1 MGPAERR
8 VSRQPAIAS
17 NHLSVS
23 NGRPPD
29 PPPPSSPHADN
40 GRRAGRAPT
49 CKPALATA
57 PHSGYVLPAA
67 IPHGAPLALPCYSA
81 AALSAASQHDYH
93 ADGSSA
99 GVILLKSTAAG
110 HSAVSLFDTGAG
122 GMFVGWHFVERHG
135 LQSKLLPSTQKIRYA
150 NGALQPA
157 RGEIDL
163 PFKVL
168 TAGGKGY
175 ACTFR
180 AVVAD
185 LQPAFDVVL
194 GTPFCRAHKPQMDW
208 ERMTI
213 ELPERRRDGSVVWR
227 AALRSSARTGS
238 DDAAGL
244 SLCELSTD
252 QMERLWNAGLLD
264 TESLYCVNIRR
275 THGETKLNAIGAPTD
290 ADSAEEAE
298 CARLRERIFA
308 EFAAVF
314 PDKLPA
320 VDVATVGKPKPNG
333 ILHRIVLKDGAQ
345 PYARPLRRMSTQE
358 LDELKKQLQEYLD
371 TGRLQASESP
381 WGTNVIFAK
390 KKDGSLRFCVDYRGL
405 NDLTVR
411 NSYPLP
417 HMDDLFDR
425 LVGARVFSK
434 IDLISGFFQIPL
446 AEEDRAKTAFRTR
459 YGHFEWTVLPMGLTN
474 APATFQ
480 HLMNHSFREFLDR
493 CVLVFLDDIVVYS
506 QSLEQHVA
514 DVRAVLQRLK
524 DIGLYAKKSKCALF
538 MPEIEFLGHHVGRA
552 GLRVMQDKVDAVQ
565 KWPVP
570 RNASELRSFLGL
582 SGYYRRFVERFSQRA
597 APLHELTHTADGTVY
612 RWEARHQAAFD
623 ELKAALKAAPVL
635 ALPDPDR
642 QYVVNTDASDFATG
656 AVLQQDFGRGLQ
668 PIAYMSHKMSD
679 AETRYPTHDKEMLAI
694 VNMLGEWRTY
704 LQGRQ
709 PFTIRIMTDHNSL
722 QYFMTQPSL
731 SARQSRWLDKL
742 ADFDF
747 KIEYIRGPTN
757 VVADALSRRADHIAT
772 ATATTG
778 TPAGPQFAVKAGT
791 VAAVTLAAFEAR
803 ESATIT
809 KAELHSLPLFAAPT
823 PATLLAAATRAATRR
838 THGTA
843 ATPITP
849 EQRAQQTREA
859 TESHPP
865 AADRPSPNRQ
875 GVIEMPSQQCVAF
888 TQKGTAC
895 RRRTKRGHH
904 CGDHMRLL
912 QRLTVAKSTIAG
924 AGFGLFAAKGKGARP
939 LRAQQRIASY
949 TGDWVQ
955 LMPGRRGDRQGG
967 PYYLQ
972 LNKSLA
978 VDAARTN
985 TALGR
990 WANAPRDATDVR
1002 GRPLRANAELVVD
1015 RTSRQG
1021 ALRAKRDIQPGEEIL
1036 VSYGGS
1042 YWSYRA
1048 AADSR
1053 PIDLTTSALA
1063 SLLAQVDA
1071 GPSVAGDTEDDLA
1084 SRLRRSA
1091 RQDDVYQAVLAE
1103 TTATASTDASSP
1115 ITARDGLLYHG
1126 DRVVVPDD
1134 RELRVQLLS
1143 EAHDAGSSGHTGV
1156 AATTDR
1162 LSRRVYWAGMTSAVH
1177 DYVVSCDSC
1186 QRNKVEQ
1193 RRTAGLLRPP
1203 PVPEEPGYAINM
1215 DFVFGLPRTRR
1226 GHTGYLSMTCRLSN
1240 WLQIGLCEDRISAEG
1255 AAQLV
1260 FDRWVLH
1267 YGLPAVI
1274 ISDRDPRFTGRFW
1287 RELWRLLDT
1296 QLHMSTGGHPQTD
1309 GKAENRQRTAN
1320 TMLRHYVDFEQDDW
1334 DMKLLHAAH
1343 AINHTKSVS
1352 IGLTP
1357 FEVMFRRSPRLPL
1370 DAALDT
1376 VRRAGHDAPPAGTV
1390 PAATDF
1396 MERHRYLW
1404 DAARANLL
1412 RAQADQKKYADRH
1425 RREEQFAVGDE
1436 VLLSTK
1442 DLHLVQDP
1450 DNRRAAKLTA
1460 RFVGPFKVTRVIND
1474 NAYEL
1479 ELPPQLRIHP
1489 VQNISKLRR
1498 YRRSPDA
1505 FRGRP
1510 APLDRPPPDCVDPA
1524 GGEEY
1529 HVERILASRR
1539 SGRRTE
1545 YLIKWQGYP
1554 NEDSSWEPRRG
1565 LNCPDLLAEFEQ
1577 RQLLAAALSAEA
1589 A

>member
-1 MGPAERR
+1 VGPAESSVPPPTRS
-8 VSRQPAIAS
+8 VMTANQ
-17 NHLSVS
+17 LSVS

-29 PPPPSSPHADN
+29 SPSLPSSTASAADTTRTPH
-40 GRRAGRAPT
+40 
-49 CKPALATA
+49 
-57 PHSGYVLPAA
+57 HGYTSESKL
-67 IPHGAPLALPCYSA
+67 PHGAPLHLPCYTTSA
-81 AALSAASQHDYH
+81 LEAASQREYH
-93 ADGSSA
+93 ADDTSA
-99 GVILLKSTAAG
+99 GVILLKCTADDKPATG
-110 HSAVSLFDTGAG
+110 LFDTGAG
-122 GMFVGWHFVERHG
+122 GNFVGWHYVERHR
-135 LQSKLLPSTQKIRYA
+135 LQGRMLPTTQTVRYA
-150 NGALQPA
+150 NGAVQPA

-163 PFKVL
+163 PLKVL
-168 TAGGKGY
+168 TQHGAGYSCKL
-175 ACTFR
+175 R
-180 AVVAD
+180 VVVAD
-185 LQPAFDVVL
+185 LQPAFDIVL
-194 GTPFCRAHKPQMDW
+194 GTPFCKAHRPQMDW

-213 ELPERRRDGSVVWR
+213 ELPERRRDGSTTWR
-227 AALRSSARTGS
+227 AALRATACPDGS
-238 DDAAGL
+238 DSAHLG
-244 SLCELSTD
+244 LCEMSTD
-252 QMERLWNAGLLD
+252 QMERLWNAGMLD
-264 TESLYCVNIRR
+264 LETLHCVNIRPPPEIRCHAIDAR
-275 THGETKLNAIGAPTD
+275 TE
-290 ADSAEEAE
+290 AERTEAAE
-298 CARLRERIFA
+298 CARLREQLFA
-308 EFAAVF
+308 EFASVF
-314 PDKLPA
+314 PNKLPA
-320 VDVATVGKPKPNG
+320 VDTATIGKPKPNSV
-333 ILHRIVLKDGAQ
+333 LHKIVLKDGSQ

-371 TGRLQASESP
+371 TGRLQPSESP

-390 KKDGSLRFCVDYRGL
+390 KKDGGLRFCVDYRGL

-425 LVGARVFSK
+425 LQGAKMFSK

-480 HLMNHSFREFLDR
+480 HLMNHTFREFLDR

-506 QSLEQHVA
+506 QSIEQHVR

-538 MPEIEFLGHHVGRA
+538 MQEIEFLGHHVGRD

-582 SGYYRRFVERFSQRA
+582 AGYYRRFVERFSQKA

-612 RWEARHQAAFD
+612 KWLPRHQTAFE

-642 QYVVNTDASDFATG
+642 QYTVNTDASDFATG
-656 AVLQQDFGRGLQ
+656 AVLQQDFGHGLQ

-757 VVADALSRRADHIAT
+757 VVADALSRRADHT
-772 ATATTG
+772 AG
-778 TPAGPQFAVKAGT
+778 LKAGT
-791 VAAVTLAAFEAR
+791 VAAITLAAFEAH

-809 KAELHSLPLFAAPT
+809 KAELLSLPLFAAPT
-823 PATLLAAATRAATRR
+823 PATLLAAATRAAVRR
-838 THGTA
+838 TNGTA
-843 ATPITP
+843 ATPITQ

-865 AADRPSPNRQ
+865 AIDRPSPNRH

-904 CGDHMRLL
+904 CSDHMRLL
-912 QRLTVAKSTIAG
+912 QRLTVAKSSIAG
-924 AGFGLFAAKGKGARP
+924 AGFGLFVARGKNALPFRS
-939 LRAQQRIASY
+939 QQRIALY

-955 LMPGRRGDRQGG
+955 LLPGRRGDRQGG
-967 PYYLQ
+967 PYFLQ
-972 LNKSLA
+972 INKTLA
-978 VDAARTN
+978 IDAARTN

-990 WANAPRDATDVR
+990 WANAPRGATDTQ
-1002 GRPLRANAELVVD
+1002 GRPLEANAELVVD
-1015 RTSRQG
+1015 RTRRQG

-1036 VSYGGS
+1036 VAYGNA
-1042 YWSYRA
+1042 YWRYQAADARHNPIELSSAITSLVSQVDGATDDDFATQLRRA
-1048 AADSR
+1048 ALRDS
-1053 PIDLTTSALA
+1053 A
-1063 SLLAQVDA
+1063 
-1071 GPSVAGDTEDDLA
+1071 
-1084 SRLRRSA
+1084 
-1091 RQDDVYQAVLAE
+1091 YQAVLSE
-1103 TTATASTDASSP
+1103 TLVSAADSP
-1115 ITARDGLLYHG
+1115 GTLTARDGLLYHG
-1126 DRVVVPDD
+1126 ERVVVPDD
-1134 RELRVQLLS
+1134 RKLRVQLLT
-1143 EAHDAGSSGHTGV
+1143 EAHDTGSSGHTGV

-1162 LSRRVYWAGMTSAVH
+1162 LARRVYWAGMASAVH

-1203 PVPEEPGYAINM
+1203 PVPEEPGHAINM

-1226 GHTGYLSMTCRLSN
+1226 NHTGYLSMTCRLSN
-1240 WLQIGLCEDRISAEG
+1240 WLQIGLCEDRIGAED

-1267 YGLPAVI
+1267 YGLPAII

-1352 IGLTP
+1352 TGLTP

-1370 DAALDT
+1370 DAALDA
-1376 VRRAGHDAPPAGTV
+1376 VRRVGDTAPPTGSV

-1404 DAARANLL
+1404 EAARANLL
-1412 RAQADQKKYADRH
+1412 RAQAEQKKYADRH
-1425 RREEQFAVGDE
+1425 RREEHFTIGDE

-1442 DLHLVQDP
+1442 DLQLVQDP
-1450 DNRRAAKLTA
+1450 NNRRAAKLTA

-1505 FRGRP
+1505 FQGRP
-1510 APLDRPPPDCVDPA
+1510 APLDRPPPDCIDPA

-1554 NEDSSWEPRRG
+1554 NEDSSWEPRG
-1565 LNCPDLLAEFEQ
+1565 NLNCPDLLAEFEQ
-1577 RQLLAAALSAEA
+1577 RQLLAAALTTATEA
-1589 A
+1589 G